1 MKKDPTIYI
10 YNDTF
15 TSLLTL
21 MLYLLDNKI
30 IPKNIF
36 NTTYN
41 PNLFDNT
48 LNLNLPE
55 KENIIGIYLQKF
67 GKNIF
72 NTLYFCFIS
81 NHENKEIL
89 MYYFLVHSLQYKDKI
104 FYLRNLKS
112 VATILKITK
121 YVKNENH
128 KMKGFLRF
136 QELDNHILYAKMAP
150 ENDIIFLLSKHF
162 ATRLRNEYWIIE
174 DVKRGIYS
182 IYDKKD
188 YYLISKED
196 FIPLKL
202 EFSKEEK
209 EMQELW
215 QKFYHTIGIKERK
228 NDRCRMNFMPKK
240 YWKYIIEMEGIYEKN
255 N

>member
-1 MKKDPTIYI
+1 MKKEDIIYI
-10 YNDTF
+10 YNNTF
-15 TSLLTL
+15 PSFLIL
-21 MLYLLDNKI
+21 MMYLLQNKI
-30 IPKNIF
+30 IPKNIK
-36 NTTYN
+36 NNTYN
-41 PNLFDNT
+41 ANLFEKT
-48 LNLNLPE
+48 LNLKLE
-55 KENIIGIYLQKF
+55 DRDNIIEIYIKKF

-72 NTLYFCFIS
+72 NTLYLCFIS

-89 MYYFLVHSLQYKDKI
+89 MYYFLVHSKI
-104 FYLRNLKS
+104 FYMRNLKS
-112 VATILKITK
+112 VNTILKITK

-188 YYLISKED
+188 YYLISKEE
-196 FIPLKL
+196 FKPLKL
-202 EFSKEEK
+202 EFSKEELHFK
-209 EMQELW
+209 DLW
-215 QKFYHTIGIKERK
+215 QKFYNTIGITERK
-228 NDRCRMNFMPKK
+228 NERCRMNFMPKK
-240 YWKYIIEMEGIYEKN
+240 YWKYIIEMEEIYEKN